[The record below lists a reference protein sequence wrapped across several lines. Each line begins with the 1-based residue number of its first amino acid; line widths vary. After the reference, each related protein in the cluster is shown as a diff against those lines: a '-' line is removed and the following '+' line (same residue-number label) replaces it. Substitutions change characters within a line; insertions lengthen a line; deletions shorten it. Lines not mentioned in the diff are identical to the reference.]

1 MTNLFEQ
8 PDPAL
13 QEREELVNKW
23 KDKSA
28 DELLAAKVES
38 DLYIKTLERQ
48 KDELREDFIRSQQE
62 NQTRAN
68 LQDLIDRLNVQQL
81 PEPQKKPEEPN
92 ASSFDPK
99 AVELLVTQKIAE
111 GRLQE
116 EQLNNYNLV
125 QNKLKEKYGN
135 DAVSVLREQA
145 STLRLSEAEV
155 NDLARKSPEA
165 FFRVMGLTDQ
175 SPQVSFQTPP
185 RNDRRNDN
193 YAPVSQKRTY
203 TFYQDMRKKNPDL
216 YWNPKTQVQLHKD
229 GESQGASFFDDGEAV
244 THNYY

>member
-1 MTNLFEQ
+1 MTDLFQ
-8 PDPAL
+8 QLDPVAND
-13 QEREELVNKW
+13 REELVNKW

-28 DELLAAKVES
+28 DELLAAKIES

-81 PEPQKKPEEPN
+81 PEPQKKPEEVTQT
-92 ASSFDPK
+92 FDPK
-99 AVELLVTQKIAE
+99 AVEQLVTQKIAE

-116 EQLNNYNLV
+116 EHQNNYDKV
-125 QNKLKEKYGN
+125 QTKLKERFGN

-145 STLRLSEAEV
+145 STLHLSEAEV

-203 TFYQDMRKKNPDL
+203 SFYQDMRKKNPDL

-229 GESQGASFFDDGEAV
+229 GEAMGVSFFDDGEAV
-244 THNYY
+244 THNYF